1 MEQVKADGEHQATI
15 SKELAEFGLK
25 LTGMLS
31 RPIQW
36 FSDPEWRDG
45 WIETARE
52 PLERYSRINDRLLDG
67 CEEAYAAIAAEF
79 HAEDP
84 NFQQYVDSGAL
95 DPQLA
100 MLLEESLAKYAAV
113 GRRPVLEQ
121 GRCNAQVLIV
131 DSMSMDTGFTATVVF
146 RSREA
151 RDSAL
156 ISTAQP
162 RARPEGSVATGVSD
176 PHLAKQDEDAQAD
189 SMDEQTTMANR
200 NEHTDEGVHPAGEQ
214 PPQSQSKDS
223 LAFEDT
229 MQLWTFTSEQPSLS
243 SYMAWI
249 RGRMG
254 QEVGED
260 SDADIAEPPVRA

>member
-1 MEQVKADGEHQATI
+1 MSVRTSLCRCRLLSSRRRALCTASARTPLLPQWGSFGRSSEEISDLVEQVKADGEHQATI

-189 SMDEQTTMANR
+189 SMDEQTTMANITEANMR
-200 NEHTDEGVHPAGEQ
+200 
-214 PPQSQSKDS
+214 K
-223 LAFEDT
+223 
-229 MQLWTFTSEQPSLS
+229 
-243 SYMAWI
+243 
-249 RGRMG
+249 RR
-254 QEVGED
+254 
-260 SDADIAEPPVRA
+260 